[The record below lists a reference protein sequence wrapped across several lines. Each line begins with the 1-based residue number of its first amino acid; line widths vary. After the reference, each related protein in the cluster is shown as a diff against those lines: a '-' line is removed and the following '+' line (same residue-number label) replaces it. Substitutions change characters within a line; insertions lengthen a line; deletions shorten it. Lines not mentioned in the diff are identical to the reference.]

1 MRNYKGSKWS
11 TADAG
16 IDVVCTNISRG
27 SSRFPLGNQGGKS
40 VRKRSQDRYTLVQIV
55 QDVLVSLGRSWPV
68 LAGLDRIHFI
78 DKGRSGTEVTAK
90 PLEKAK
96 GHRRQEGTD

>member
-1 MRNYKGSKWS
+1 MKEKGHK
-11 TADAG
+11 TG
-16 IDVVCTNISRG
+16 
-27 SSRFPLGNQGGKS
+27 
-40 VRKRSQDRYTLVQIV
+40 YTLEQAV
-55 QDVLVSLGRSWPV
+55 QDVLGGLGRSWPI

-96 GHRRQEGTD
+96 GLRRQEGSY

>member
-1 MRNYKGSKWS
+1 MREKVTRQGTHLYRQSKMSW
-11 TADAG
+11 A
-16 IDVVCTNISRG
+16 V
-27 SSRFPLGNQGGKS
+27 LGG
-40 VRKRSQDRYTLVQIV
+40 
-55 QDVLVSLGRSWPV
+55 LGRSWPI